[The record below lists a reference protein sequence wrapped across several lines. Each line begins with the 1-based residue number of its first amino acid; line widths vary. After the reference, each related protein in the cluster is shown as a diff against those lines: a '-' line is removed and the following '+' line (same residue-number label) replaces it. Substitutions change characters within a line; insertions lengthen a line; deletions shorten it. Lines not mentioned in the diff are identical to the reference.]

1 MKEAD
6 NMIVDKDGLIL
17 QTIGKNVKTN
27 RMRLKLTQS
36 EFADKAMIHRN
47 YVCKIENGQVNPSIL
62 LLLKIVE
69 VLEIEMNDLLT

>member
-1 MKEAD
+1 MKAAD

>member
-1 MKEAD
+1 
-6 NMIVDKDGLIL
+6 MIVDKDGLIL

>member
-6 NMIVDKDGLIL
+6 NMIVDKDWLIL
-17 QTIGKNVKTN
+17 QTIGKNVKSN
-27 RMRLKLTQS
+27 RTRLNLTQS

-47 YVCKIENGQVNPSIL
+47 YVCKIENGQVNPTIL

-69 VLEIEMNDLLT
+69 ALEVEINDLLT

>member
-1 MKEAD
+1 
-6 NMIVDKDGLIL
+6 MIVDKDGLIL

-69 VLEIEMNDLLT
+69 VLDIEMNDLLT